1 MKKIIVCLLS
11 FFIMISLS
19 GCEKIEKINWQDN
32 YQMTYF
38 YVEDCGN
45 CQYFKEN
52 VLPAI
57 QEEFGDHMTI
67 VCYDM
72 DTTDNFE
79 DMKRVYDEHVEQIID
94 FDQDDYGYGPLVF
107 LEGYIAILGAAN
119 EDNYVDHLINAIE
132 KKKMDQPGENE
143 TYYYL
148 KDGLVKE

>member
-1 MKKIIVCLLS
+1 MELS
-11 FFIMISLS
+11 YWI
-19 GCEKIEKINWQDN
+19 
-32 YQMTYF
+32 
-38 YVEDCGN
+38 
-45 CQYFKEN
+45 YFKPGEKDKLKQIIDEN
-52 VLPAI
+52 PNPLMANIAI